1 MSVLSAIRSAL
12 ASAGLVSP
20 PLEPHEFEVA
30 MHLLSHPAS
39 AGPSVA
45 TVPNIVTPTESAHCA
60 RDGCDRARHDP
71 IHTIPEA

>member
-1 MSVLSAIRSAL
+1 MMGVLRAIRSAL

-45 TVPNIVTPTESAHCA
+45 TVPNS
-60 RDGCDRARHDP
+60 
-71 IHTIPEA
+71 